1 MKNVPNDQIKDAKL
15 EESGGLGVRHIIT
28 LILCSCLAV
37 NYILRVNLSVAVV
50 VMTDANRTDGQLVF
64 DWSPEEKGVLLS
76 SFFAGYLVSNVVAGY
91 FVTKYS
97 NKKLLLMSVTYSTVA
112 SLVTPFLVNWGGF
125 YVMFMLR
132 VSMGLVQGFMMPV
145 AQGLMSKWIPPF
157 ERSRCGSIVI
167 GGTHIGTI
175 VSFVSSGFLGDSP
188 GGWPS
193 IFYFSGLLSGVWC
206 LLWYWYGADHPDS
219 CTRISEKEHS
229 SSTSR
234 CLEQPR
240 QKLQRKDRFPGERYS
255 RIKPC
260 TRS

>member
-1 MKNVPNDQIKDAKL
+1 AKSDD
-15 EESGGLGVRHIIT
+15 SGGLGVRHLIT
-28 LILCSCLAV
+28 LILCVCLAV

-50 VMTDANRTDGQLVF
+50 VMTDTNRTDGHVVF
-64 DWSPEEKGVLLS
+64 DWSPEEKGLLLS
-76 SFFAGYLVSNVVAGY
+76 SFFAGYLVSNLIAGY

-125 YVMFMLR
+125 YAMFVLR

-145 AQGLMSKWIPPF
+145 TQGLLSKWIPPF

-206 LLWYWYGADHPDS
+206 LLWCLYGADHPNS
-219 CTRISEKEHS
+219 CSRISEKERLYINKSLSGAATPDAVSSHS
-229 SSTSR
+229 I
-234 CLEQPR
+234 PR
-240 QKLQRKDRFPGERYS
+240 YFD
-255 RIKPC
+255 
-260 TRS
+260 